1 MEYRQVRR
9 GWVLAAALAS
19 ASVANAESPH
29 GAPGDAAIGAA
40 TRAIIEHA
48 ATRRLILL
56 GESHGTREIPDL
68 VHALAAG
75 YVRLEPVIV
84 ALEMPHGEQA
94 SLDAYLRSDGGMD
107 ARAILRARTF
117 WTRRDDQ
124 HDGRRSEDM
133 LDLIEDVRRLRMEGH
148 DVALLAYDMNP
159 DTPRID
165 RDARD
170 RFMARV
176 IRTAYGSLPHGRV
189 LVLGGNVHAML
200 ERPLHAPPQMQ
211 TPMGA
216 HLRDLLPV
224 SVRIGAG
231 RGQSWACIGSRRCGP
246 VAADRSPRKTGPHPM
261 PHTFGVMLERFTV
274 ARLIGAPPAT
284 N

>member
-1 MEYRQVRR
+1 MEYGQAWR
-9 GWVLAAALAS
+9 GWVFAAALAL

-29 GAPGDAAIGAA
+29 GAPGDTTIGAA
-40 TRAIIEHA
+40 TQAIIEHA
-48 ATRRLILL
+48 GTRRLILL

-68 VHALAAG
+68 VHALAAE
-75 YVRLEPVIV
+75 YARREPVVV

-107 ARAILRARTF
+107 ARTTLPARAF
-117 WTRRDDQ
+117 WTRHDDQ

-133 LDLIEDVRRLRMEGH
+133 LDLVEDVRRLRAIGH

-159 DTPRID
+159 DAPRID

-176 IRTAYGSLPHGRV
+176 IRTAYGSLSHGRV

-200 ERPLHAPPQMQ
+200 ERPSNAPPQMQ

-231 RGQSWACIGSRRCGP
+231 RGQSWACIRPRPCGP
-246 VAADRSPRKTGPHPM
+246 VAADHSPRKTGPHPM